1 MSLSLYSNDSTAEPA
16 CLVDRPTVGYP
27 GELVYIQTELAI
39 RVIFYVLM
47 HVNPLFFF
55 IDVIFFLC
63 IFLTFWAPLLVF
75 MIGEG

>member
-1 MSLSLYSNDSTAEPA
+1 MSLSLYSTDSTAESA
-16 CLVDRPTVGYP
+16 CLDDRPTVGYP
-27 GELVYIQTELAI
+27 GELFYIQTELAI

-55 IDVIFFLC
+55 NDLILC
-63 IFLTFWAPLLVF
+63 IFLTLWAPLLVF